1 MKTQSSAT
9 FPRKTMQEGCAFPFQ
24 VRFFPYFTLRCKL
37 RVLNDLSA
45 LTASYCTSSI
55 PSHELQQ
62 TPEDSNAAEWRR
74 LWVSLSCLLMAA
86 NMMINVEPCGTIH
99 LRILPMLQLW
109 KENHINHLPELHHKI
124 FIHIY
129 TYIYTCMYVYH
140 YITYLGGPH
149 VMFPMFLSNCRRL
162 CLFLGQLLLFQRLL
176 QLLHDGCSS
185 SRGHCIVP

>member
-1 MKTQSSAT
+1 MNKEGGKRMKTQSSAT

-129 TYIYTCMYVYH
+129 TYIYVCMYT
-140 YITYLGGPH
+140 I
-149 VMFPMFLSNCRRL
+149 
-162 CLFLGQLLLFQRLL
+162 
-176 QLLHDGCSS
+176 
-185 SRGHCIVP
+185 I